1 MSVRQITEEDIPTIS
16 KWFTSIEWPLPPI
29 AKILPHDQ
37 GFVSHKDDKLLAC
50 AWLYTTGTAMGY
62 ISWTNTN
69 PDISSDDQRDGLA
82 DVIKAIQEASK
93 LAGIRLLVIHT
104 KNEKFA
110 QSLKKYGFE
119 SKCCFYQSTWV
130 APNDSNKNDTA

>member
-1 MSVRQITEEDIPTIS
+1 MAVRQIVEDDIPTIS
-16 KWFTSIEWPLPPI
+16 EWFQSIEWPLPPI

-37 GFVSHKDDKLLAC
+37 GFVSYKDDKLIAC

-69 PDISSDDQRDGLA
+69 PDVAAEVQRDGLTE
-82 DVIKAIQEASK
+82 VIKSIQAASK
-93 LAGIRLLVIHT
+93 LAGIQVLVTHT
-104 KNEKFA
+104 KSEKFA
-110 QSLKKYGFE
+110 QSLKKHGFE

-130 APNDSNKNDTA
+130 APNDTSKTDQV